1 MFTIEK
7 KREGDTVTL
16 KISGILNTKTAPDL
30 SKELDEI
37 ENDHKTLIF
46 DFSELKYLTSAGLR
60 ILLKAEQDAE
70 DNNRQVIVRHISQ
83 DILDIFTQNGFID
96 VLTIE

>member
-1 MFTIEK
+1 MFAIEK
-7 KREGDTVTL
+7 SWEGNTVTL
-16 KISGILNTKTAPDL
+16 KITGILNTKTSPEL
-30 SKELDEI
+30 SKELDELKK
-37 ENDHKTLIF
+37 EYKTLIF

-60 ILLKAEQDAE
+60 ILLQAEQYAE
-70 DNNRQVIVRHISQ
+70 DNDRQVIVRHISQ

>member
-1 MFTIEK
+1 M
-7 KREGDTVTL
+7 
-16 KISGILNTKTAPDL
+16 KITGILNTKTSPEL
-30 SKELDEI
+30 SKELDEL
-37 ENDHKTLIF
+37 EKEYKTLIF

-60 ILLKAEQDAE
+60 ILLQAEQYAE
-70 DNNRQVIVRHISQ
+70 DNDRQVIVRHISQ